1 MLSHI
6 RELALQ
12 DYVVGKR
19 HKFMINST
27 PNIVQ
32 KGSDV
37 YVYGN
42 FGYGFKGGYAL
53 KVNNLAKIS
62 LDVSNDTKF
71 ASLDKDFVHFEL
83 TPSGTFNLPGTSTT
97 VSYGSDLVGK
107 MNYAPSEIKQD
118 GNVYLVYSSGFDA
131 TDSSGVSQNGLF
143 VVDLFN
149 KDNMCNDL
157 ALYKR
162 PCIIKE
168 IPLDKNYH
176 GQYQDAISDPWNL
189 GRKNA
194 IGPNSIIEL
203 SPNTNKYD
211 AIYVG
216 DYFGNLWKLD
226 IAGEPIASWGDT
238 KKPKVIFNAV
248 DSNEVAQPITG
259 MIGAAHYD
267 GGVYLVFGTG
277 SFVYDI
283 DNKEVSER
291 YNTHQL
297 IYAMKDMTSGFN
309 VSSLDTIKRCTGE
322 NQNGCLRMTKMSS
335 GKENIRTYIP
345 AGTPDYGWYADLES
359 YNGSN
364 DQTGAGERVY
374 TDPLVLGTTAYI
386 TTNIPNTKDPCVGAG
401 VSAIFEADLT
411 SGTFKELQKFDA
423 LAKST
428 TATIHNGKVVIH
440 VPLDSVSSK
449 NDAGGDPQSYTK
461 ELAYPGVK
469 HSSRLHIY

>member
-194 IGPNSIIEL
+194 IVFKDIHLATVCHVKSNFIIL
-203 SPNTNKYD
+203 
-211 AIYVG
+211 
-216 DYFGNLWKLD
+216 
-226 IAGEPIASWGDT
+226 
-238 KKPKVIFNAV
+238 
-248 DSNEVAQPITG
+248 
-259 MIGAAHYD
+259 
-267 GGVYLVFGTG
+267 
-277 SFVYDI
+277 
-283 DNKEVSER
+283 
-291 YNTHQL
+291 
-297 IYAMKDMTSGFN
+297 
-309 VSSLDTIKRCTGE
+309 
-322 NQNGCLRMTKMSS
+322 
-335 GKENIRTYIP
+335 
-345 AGTPDYGWYADLES
+345 
-359 YNGSN
+359 
-364 DQTGAGERVY
+364 
-374 TDPLVLGTTAYI
+374 
-386 TTNIPNTKDPCVGAG
+386 
-401 VSAIFEADLT
+401 
-411 SGTFKELQKFDA
+411 
-423 LAKST
+423 
-428 TATIHNGKVVIH
+428 
-440 VPLDSVSSK
+440 
-449 NDAGGDPQSYTK
+449 
-461 ELAYPGVK
+461 
-469 HSSRLHIY
+469 